1 MLGAE
6 FTYGDKA
13 RLLNNLSELPQLRRE
28 ASNIASAIDRQTRE
42 LKEELFSLR
51 AWLAL
56 MTLIIL
62 LGVVAATVTM
72 IATI

>member
-6 FTYGDKA
+6 FTYGDKT
-13 RLLNNLSELPQLRRE
+13 RLLNDLSELPQLRRE
-28 ASNIASAIDRQTRE
+28 AGNIASAIDRQTRE

-51 AWLAL
+51 VWLAF

-72 IATI
+72 IATG